1 MEQAKNTLSD
11 LETNVLGNYKEEQT
25 MFEWLQENGQANID

>member
-1 MEQAKNTLSD
+1 MDQVKQTSLDSEM
-11 LETNVLGNYKEEQT
+11 NVLENYNEEQT

>member
-11 LETNVLGNYKEEQT
+11 SETNVLENYNEEQT

>member
-1 MEQAKNTLSD
+1 MGQVKQTSLDFEM
-11 LETNVLGNYKEEQT
+11 NVLENCNEEQT